1 MMKCDMITKIFW
13 MKRQTQGKKETY
25 QQLRA
30 LFNGNRYKAS
40 ASIGGSVASGYLKE
54 KNGQYICM
62 RDAI

>member
-1 MMKCDMITKIFW
+1 MKFDMITKIFW
-13 MKRQTQGKKETY
+13 AKGQTLGKKELF
-25 QQLRA
+25 QKLLA